1 MSGIYIPL
9 SVFTSLLYWFEILH
23 ILLFLIQFLTW
34 IFDKVLN
41 IVNCVLSFVR
51 HFCNSMNYSLPGS
64 TDLGYLQ
71 ARILE
76 WITISFSR
84 GSSWP
89 RDQTHIS
96 CISYIA
102 GRFFTT
108 EPPGKLML
116 NIPWLKKMYV
126 FRLLYI
132 EGSTLLMLSSNQILQ
147 CIFWDRYL
155 LRY

>member
-1 MSGIYIPL
+1 MSSIYIPL
-9 SVFTSLLYWFEILH
+9 SIFTSLSYWFGILH
-23 ILLFLIQFLTW
+23 ILLFLNQFLTW

-41 IVNCVLSFVR
+41 IVSCVLSFVW
-51 HFCNSMNYSLPGS
+51 HFCNSVDRSLPGS
-64 TDLGYLQ
+64 TVLEFLQ
-71 ARILE
+71 ARILG
-76 WITISFSR
+76 WISISSSR

-96 CISYIA
+96 CIFYIA

-108 EPPGKLML
+108 GPPGKLML

-126 FRLLYI
+126 FRLLHI
-132 EGSTLLMLSSNQILQ
+132 EGSTLLMLSSNQTLH

-155 LRY
+155 LH